1 MGDGGLRLAS
11 GAVGIEANLIIHSFH
26 FASAE
31 GRGAACSVQRATC
44 SVQRA
49 RSARVIQS
57 SAIIIHDA

>member
-31 GRGAACSVQRATC
+31 GRGAACSVQRAAC
-44 SVQRA
+44 SVLEVRG
-49 RSARVIQS
+49 
-57 SAIIIHDA
+57 